1 MADRIRTRFAPSPTG
16 YMHVGNLHTA
26 LFSWLT
32 ARNSGGEFLLRIED
46 TDEVRSTPEA
56 LSVIYEGLR
65 WLNMDWDEGPDVGGP
80 FAPYVQSER
89 LDIYASHLDKLMAAG
104 MAYECFCTPEELEEQ
119 RTVMKARGLPPK
131 YSGRCANLTEAQRQ
145 AYRDEGR
152 RPCVRFRVK
161 EEGATVIDDVIQGQV
176 SYENNLIADPVIVK
190 TSGYPTFHFAV
201 VVDDALMEV
210 SHVIRGVEHLPNT
223 QIHMQLQEAL
233 GFPTPIYAHLPI
245 VLGQDKTKLSKRHSA
260 VAVTDY
266 AEQGYL
272 PETMFNFLALLGWSP
287 GDEREIL
294 ERQEIIDLFSLES
307 CSKAPAVFDLGK
319 AEWMNAEY
327 MKITPLDRL
336 IGLVLPRLQRAGLF
350 EENPPPERVEW
361 LGKVIDLMR
370 ERARLLDVFET
381 WAKYFF
387 TEEYD
392 FEDRARE
399 KWLGIPQTAETLR
412 PLAEKLS
419 ALEDWT
425 AESLEAAVRSLA
437 EELGVK
443 AGNVIHPCRAAVSGT
458 TVGPSLFHM
467 LEILPKETVVARIKR
482 VAEMVAR
489 GELAPTGNGQ
499 S

>member
-1 MADRIRTRFAPSPTG
+1 
-16 YMHVGNLHTA
+16 
-26 LFSWLT
+26 
-32 ARNSGGEFLLRIED
+32 
-46 TDEVRSTPEA
+46 
-56 LSVIYEGLR
+56 
-65 WLNMDWDEGPDVGGP
+65 
-80 FAPYVQSER
+80 
-89 LDIYASHLDKLMAAG
+89 
-104 MAYECFCTPEELEEQ
+104 
-119 RTVMKARGLPPK
+119 
-131 YSGRCANLTEAQRQ
+131 
-145 AYRDEGR
+145 
-152 RPCVRFRVK
+152 
-161 EEGATVIDDVIQGQV
+161 
-176 SYENNLIADPVIVK
+176 
-190 TSGYPTFHFAV
+190 
-201 VVDDALMEV
+201 MEV

-245 VLGQDKTKLSKRHSA
+245 ILGQDKTKLSKRHGA

-336 IGLVLPRLQRAGLF
+336 ISFVLPRLQRAGLF
-350 EENPPPERVEW
+350 EEDPSPERVEW
-361 LGKVIDLMR
+361 LGQVIDLMR

-387 TEEYD
+387 TDQYD

-399 KWLGIPQTAETLR
+399 KWLGNPETADTLR

-425 AESLEAAVRSLA
+425 AEALEAAVRSLA

-467 LEILPKETVVARIKR
+467 LEILPRDTVVSRIQR

-489 GELAPTGNGQ
+489 GELAAPGDGEG
-499 S
+499 